1 MFNNKI
7 NYGGSIQSDMIRNII
22 YSKYFKPEK
31 VHQPSQ
37 FIQDMYKP
45 KKVIKLQPI
54 PNIDVLEKEIKQMKK
69 IKKAIPKAQ
78 PLKYESPDL
87 NDQNSINK
95 LGEEI
100 WNNIY
105 KIYNYNYYNIVDL
118 FFFRIGKKFNIKLK
132 QAKQTPQFIKAFEYI
147 FKDLDDVINNALKM
161 IDINKEDYNYLS
173 ILYEYSSFILYKY
186 NIKPNYSDRRAICR
200 FFPKIVVKLMNYLGD
215 DFKIAIIANRT
226 RNEILK
232 LSFDQEVNFNR
243 RFAELKN
250 INYNKAKYLNDKFNL
265 FNFSNQYNDY
275 F

>member
-105 KIYNYNYYNIVDL
+105 KIYNNNYYNIVDL
-118 FFFRIGKKFNIKLK
+118 FFYRIGKKFNIKLK

-161 IDINKEDYNYLS
+161 IDINKEDYNHSS
-173 ILYEYSSFILYKY
+173 IPYEYSSFILNKY

>member
-105 KIYNYNYYNIVDL
+105 KIYNNDYYNIVDL

>member
-186 NIKPNYSDRRAICR
+186 NIKPNYSDRRAICK